1 MRRTEYSAFSGTNNL
16 KRNAIKLDPIGGH
29 LAAGQ
34 EHSAEE
40 KRAWSRVRFISN
52 ANSDKNNNTTTSER
66 GGISLPQSQAKKSR
80 TIIYNC
86 TCKKKSKRLEAQ
98 LNVRSPT
105 EVYRGVVEKP
115 NFNIGKIHDN
125 RTNKSSQSSNGNPL
139 IEEDNK
145 SYKGEEKADS

>member
-1 MRRTEYSAFSGTNNL
+1 M
-16 KRNAIKLDPIGGH
+16 
-29 LAAGQ
+29 
-34 EHSAEE
+34 
-40 KRAWSRVRFISN
+40 
-52 ANSDKNNNTTTSER
+52 
-66 GGISLPQSQAKKSR
+66 
-80 TIIYNC
+80 
-86 TCKKKSKRLEAQ
+86 
-98 LNVRSPT
+98 NVRSPT